1 LAAIGS
7 NINIVTFERLQFKTA
22 TANNGKRRAAQ
33 QYYEIV
39 INLYANVSHQKSPI
53 LVATCNSDPLV
64 VRGRSPGHYS
74 DSHSQR
80 NSSSQQQQHH
90 MSTASSNNNN
100 NSEANSSN
108 NMAVNSN
115 VSISSSSS
123 STSIVGNDRNRLV
136 DKYQLS
142 PPLPSQQQPQQQN
155 KYTNL
160 PNTPISEIGS
170 YASYGNF
177 TYQATPNFSPVVSS
191 QSTPSSS
198 NIPHYATNTLPSPN
212 GQPYSYMNSV
222 SCIYMCVYVFLWIF
236 SYFCCRNLISNNPK
250 YIIITVTR
258 TRLLQNQLTRNL
270 IVTGLSNNLSTPD

>member
-80 NSSSQQQQHH
+80 NSSSQQQHH

-108 NMAVNSN
+108 SMAVNSN

-177 TYQATPNFSPVVSS
+177 PYQATPNFSPVVSS

-212 GQPYSYMNSV
+212 GQSYSCMNNV
-222 SCIYMCVYVFLWIF
+222 SCIYMCVCFYGFF
-236 SYFCCRNLISNNPK
+236 SYFCCRNLISNNPRC
-250 YIIITVTR
+250 IIITVTR
-258 TRLLQNQLTRNL
+258 TLLRQNQLTRNL
-270 IVTGLSNNLSTPD
+270 IVTGPSNNLSSPD